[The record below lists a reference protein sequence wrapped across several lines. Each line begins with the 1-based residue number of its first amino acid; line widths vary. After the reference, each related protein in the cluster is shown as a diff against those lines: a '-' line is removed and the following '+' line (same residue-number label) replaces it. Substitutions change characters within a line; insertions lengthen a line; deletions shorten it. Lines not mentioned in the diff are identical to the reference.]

1 MRKDKKTKIST
12 KTKVIIGI
20 MGFVVGI
27 LLITSLI
34 FIFENKD
41 KINKLQSQNQQTYMT
56 EIEKRW

>member
-1 MRKDKKTKIST
+1 MRKNRKNKTSNKTKI
-12 KTKVIIGI
+12 IIGI

-41 KINKLQSQNQQTYMT
+41 KINKLQSQSEQNYVT
-56 EIEKRW
+56 ELEKR

>member
-1 MRKDKKTKIST
+1 MRKDKKKKIST

-20 MGFVVGI
+20 ISFVVGI

-41 KINKLQSQNQQTYMT
+41 KINKLQSQNEQNYVM
-56 EIEKRW
+56 EIEKRR

>member
-1 MRKDKKTKIST
+1 MRKNRKNKTSNKTKI
-12 KTKVIIGI
+12 IIGI

-41 KINKLQSQNQQTYMT
+41 KINKLQSQNEQSYVM
-56 EIEKRW
+56 EIEKR